1 MHPTI
6 EDFADR
12 PDQASHILEQAHG
25 KLAMMKEPPTGIDE
39 LRYFRRRADEQ
50 SLTLPFKYA
59 EILEW
64 KDEITSLVQRV
75 DAMQRRE
82 VSPEIHLLFHA
93 RAIVRSTRF
102 RCATIGD
109 QATIVLCWAKIEC
122 RFGRVENAEAALNW
136 GIAKLS
142 REPKSAGTRRFVEMM
157 EMDRLFNRY
166 RLDRLR
172 NIVARVEREAEEER
186 KQAANGGG
194 SSNAATQSSA

>member
-1 MHPTI
+1 MLPTI
-6 EDFADR
+6 EDFPDR

-25 KLAMMKEPPTGIDE
+25 KLARMKEPPTGIDE

-50 SLTLPFKYA
+50 
-59 EILEW
+59 
-64 KDEITSLVQRV
+64 V

-82 VSPEIHLLFHA
+82 VSPEIHLLFHV

-102 RCATIGD
+102 RGATIGD

-142 REPKSAGTRRFVEMM
+142 REPKSAGTRRFVETM